1 MKQLLASFTHY
12 EYWANE
18 RLLKVIR
25 SLTEAQQQQ
34 EIVSSFASVH
44 KTCLH
49 VWDATSI
56 WWQRL
61 HKVSEVAVPSLS
73 FHPSMEDIE
82 RELLQQN
89 MKWIEWVR
97 AATDEDLSYVLPYKN
112 MKGEAFEQEVKE
124 IVLHINNHGTYH
136 RGQLVTM
143 LRQLGVEKIPQTD
156 YILYSRS

>member
-1 MKQLLASFTHY
+1 MKQLLASFAHY

-18 RLLKVIR
+18 QLLAVIG
-25 SLTEAQQQQ
+25 SLTEEQQQQ
-34 EIVSSFASVH
+34 EIISSFSSVQ

-49 VWDATSI
+49 TWDASAI

-61 HKVSEVAVPSLS
+61 QKAEEIIVPSLS
-73 FHPSMEDIE
+73 FHPSMKEIE
-82 RELLQQN
+82 KGLLQQN
-89 MKWIEWVR
+89 MQWIEWIR
-97 AATDEDLSYVLPYKN
+97 SATEGDLEYVLPYRN
-112 MKGEAFEQEVKE
+112 MKGDPFAQPVHE
-124 IVLHINNHGTYH
+124 ILLHLNNHGTYH

>member
-18 RLLKVIR
+18 RLLQVILP
-25 SLTEAQQQQ
+25 LTKTQQQQ
-34 EIVSSFASVH
+34 EIVSSFSSVH
-44 KTCLH
+44 KTLLH
-49 VWDATSI
+49 TWGASAI

-61 HKVSEVAVPSLS
+61 HKVEEIVVPGIS
-73 FHPSMEDIE
+73 FHPSMNDIGKG
-82 RELLQQN
+82 LLQQN
-89 MKWIEWVR
+89 MQWIEWVDS
-97 AATDEDLSYVLPYKN
+97 ASESDLQYNLPYKN
-112 MKGEAFEQEVKE
+112 LKGESFEQPVKE
-124 IVLHINNHGTYH
+124 IILHINNHSTYH

>member
-18 RLLKVIR
+18 RLLQVIGT
-25 SLTEAQQQQ
+25 LTEEQQQQ
-34 EIVSSFASVH
+34 EIISSFSSVH

-49 VWDATSI
+49 IWDAASI
-56 WWQRL
+56 WWQRV
-61 HKVSEVAVPSLS
+61 HKAEEVVVPSLS
-73 FHPSMEDIE
+73 FHPTMNEIE
-82 RELLQQN
+82 NGLLQQN
-89 MKWIEWVR
+89 TQWIEWIR
-97 AATDEDLSYVLPYKN
+97 SANDADLTYVLPYKN
-112 MKGEAFEQEVKE
+112 MKGDAFEQEVKE
-124 IVLHINNHGTYH
+124 ILLHINNHGTYH

>member
-18 RLLKVIR
+18 RLLQVIR
-25 SLTEAQQQQ
+25 TLAEEQQQQ
-34 EIVSSFASVH
+34 EIVSSFSSVH

-49 VWDATSI
+49 IWDATSI
-56 WWQRL
+56 WWQRV
-61 HKVSEVAVPSLS
+61 HKVEEIVVPSLS
-73 FHPSMEDIE
+73 FHPTMSEIE
-82 RELLQQN
+82 NGLLQQN
-89 MKWIEWVR
+89 TQWIEWIR
-97 AATDEDLSYVLPYKN
+97 SASDADLTYILPYKN

-124 IVLHINNHGTYH
+124 ILLHINNHGTYH